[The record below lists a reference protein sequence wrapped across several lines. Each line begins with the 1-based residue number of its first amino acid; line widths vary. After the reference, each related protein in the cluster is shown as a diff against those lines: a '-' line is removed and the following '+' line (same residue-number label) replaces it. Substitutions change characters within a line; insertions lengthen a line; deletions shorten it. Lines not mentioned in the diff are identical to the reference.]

1 MMPVNLRKNTK
12 LPFSKSKKL
21 IVSGCS
27 YSDNWWTKKHGFLV
41 WPELLA
47 KKLDMECVNLA
58 KCGKG
63 NEYIYS
69 SILDYLFLEN
79 IGLVVV
85 MWSEFGRLD
94 FYRNYFYNNKEI
106 YKWDALHFPVKDG
119 TVNRHDD
126 VDNVWKNKIMKEL
139 YEMGIGEDI
148 GTTRRSIRMFYMFQQ
163 TMKSLNIPFLMI
175 MGTFPITRKLHLIN
189 PKIQKDIIDSHY
201 LTSIDKNSFIGWPIF
216 PELGGWNI
224 DTLLDKYEDVRIS
237 LDDCH
242 PNEKGHKII
251 SQEIYKHYE
260 LEYGTIF

>member
-1 MMPVNLRKNTK
+1 MCIRD
-12 LPFSKSKKL
+12 S
-21 IVSGCS
+21 
-27 YSDNWWTKKHGFLV
+27 
-41 WPELLA
+41 
-47 KKLDMECVNLA
+47 
-58 KCGKG
+58 
-63 NEYIYS
+63 IYS
-69 SILDYLFLEN
+69 TLIDTVIKEKN
-79 IGLVVV
+79 IGLVIA
-85 MWSEFGRLD
+85 MWSEFQRLD
-94 FYRNYFYNNKEI
+94 FYRYSQIDNKEI
-106 YKWDALHFPVKDG
+106 YKWDALHFPVEQG
-119 TVNRHDD
+119 TVDRHD
-126 VDNVWKNKIMKEL
+126 VEWKNKIMKEL
-139 YEMGIGEDI
+139 YEMGFGEDI

-175 MGTFPITRKLHLIN
+175 MGTFPITRKLQLIH

-224 DTLLDKYEDVRIS
+224 DTLLDKYEDVRMS